1 MASTGLETAE
11 QITSE
16 VDLFGP
22 IMQQNFLLNE
32 FNREFAPLASLA
44 EGAPIEFLVKGA
56 DQLYLDL
63 ND

>member
-1 MASTGLETAE
+1 MASGGMETAE

-16 VDLFGP
+16 VDLFGL

-44 EGAPIEFLVKGA
+44 EGAPI
-56 DQLYLDL
+56 
-63 ND
+63 

>member
-1 MASTGLETAE
+1 MASTALDTAE

-32 FNREFAPLASLA
+32 FNREFAPLASFA
-44 EGAPIEFLVKGA
+44 EGAPIEFSSKA
-56 DQLYLDL
+56 PTSSTST
-63 ND
+63 